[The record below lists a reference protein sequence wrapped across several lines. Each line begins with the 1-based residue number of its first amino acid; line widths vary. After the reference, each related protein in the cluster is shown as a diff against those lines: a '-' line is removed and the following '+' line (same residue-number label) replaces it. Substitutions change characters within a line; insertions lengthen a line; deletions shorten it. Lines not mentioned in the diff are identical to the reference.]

1 MEWFGW
7 YMLLGLLGMLSL
19 GFYLLKTPVEGKL
32 SEQQDL
38 SVAVGGMVVLLFWP
52 LVLVSVLIALGKK
65 TPDE

>member
-7 YMLLGLLGMLSL
+7 YMLLGLLGMLSV

-32 SEQQDL
+32 AEQQDL
-38 SVAVGGMVVLLFWP
+38 SVAIGGMVVLLFWP
-52 LVLVSVLIALGKK
+52 LVLVSVLFALGKK